1 MRNGLSKVALTITW
15 IAGISLSAACAE
27 QIPSLPSLPSVPRAP
42 SVPSL
47 PSVPQ
52 TPAAPDPAEE
62 ARRAA
67 ERAASEARKKIEQ
80 AIPASGAKA
89 RTEVRG
95 VWVTTTANEAIA
107 SAKNTGET
115 MRRLRELGI
124 NTVYVES
131 WKNGYTQFPSEVL
144 KKVIGVDR
152 RPALMKS
159 DPSDAPDAVR
169 TQGRDLLE
177 ETLIEAHRNGL
188 IYVAWFEYGFM
199 AAHKDT
205 DNHLRRMYPQWLSR
219 DEKGS
224 EVAPNGF
231 VWMNPLHPEPRK
243 LLIDLVVEAAT
254 NYDLDGVQLDDRIV
268 WPYINMGY
276 DDYTKSVYAKEN
288 GGKTPPSDI
297 KDAGWM
303 RWRADKVNEYGKIF
317 TQSVRA
323 AAPGVQISLSPA
335 VYPWC
340 FENYLLEWPKWA
352 AWTEADRV
360 NLGDFAAASK
370 TPARWDEFI
379 PQNYRYN
386 YPAFEAT
393 WKDQV
398 KYMQT
403 LGAGRVNDLIAG
415 IMSTGSEP
423 KPVAWDDLRKAV
435 ELTRSSGAGGHVWWF
450 SKGTL
455 EVYPEQTKALYG
467 GFVESGRFPAGWR
480 EPSVKFSRDEKQADL
495 KDGQVRWV
503 TASMKPGRYRTITH
517 DGTRW
522 SYLGG
527 PTSISDAAVAAGTS
541 VTVPSNAKQV
551 EMIRDRRGDRVALPS
566 AR

>member
-1 MRNGLSKVALTITW
+1 MRQGISKAAFILAAFAGLS
-15 IAGISLSAACAE
+15 LSGACAE
-27 QIPSLPSLPSVPRAP
+27 QLPSLPSLPKPPAVPTVP
-42 SVPSL
+42 SVPKPTV
-47 PSVPQ
+47 PSVPK
-52 TPAAPDPAEE
+52 APDPADE

-67 ERAASEARKKIEQ
+67 EKAIEDARKKAEN
-80 AIPASGAKA
+80 AIPTVPGAT
-89 RTEVRG
+89 RPEVRG
-95 VWVTTTANEAIA
+95 VWVTTTANDAIA
-107 SAKNTGET
+107 NAKNTGET
-115 MRRLRELGI
+115 MKRLREIGI
-124 NTVYVES
+124 NTVYVET
-131 WKNGYTQFPSEVL
+131 WKNGYTQFPSAVL

-159 DPSDAPDAVR
+159 DPSDTPETIR
-169 TQGRDLLE
+169 TEGRDLLE

-219 DEKGS
+219 DIKGN

-243 LLIDLVVEAAT
+243 FLIDLVVEAAK

-276 DDYTKSVYAKEN
+276 DDFTKAAYAKEN
-288 GGKTPPSDI
+288 AGKEPPADH
-297 KDAGWM
+297 KDAMWM
-303 RWRADKVNEYGKIF
+303 RWRADKVNEYAKMF
-317 TQSVRA
+317 TQTVRSEV
-323 AAPGVQISLSPA
+323 PGVQISLSPA

-340 FENYLLEWPKWA
+340 FDNYLLEWPKWA
-352 AWTEADRV
+352 SWTKADALK
-360 NLGDFAAASK
+360 LGDFEKATQT
-370 TPARWDEFI
+370 TPHWDEYI

-398 KYMQT
+398 KHMNE
-403 LGAGRVNDLIAG
+403 LGGGKVNDLLAG

-435 ELTRSSGAGGHVWWF
+435 EYTRASGAGGHVWWF

-455 EVYPEQTKALYG
+455 DVYPEQTKALYNG
-467 GFVESGRFPAGWR
+467 WIESPRFPAGWR
-480 EPSVKFSRDEKQADL
+480 EPSVKFTRDETETYT
-495 KDGQVRWV
+495 KDGNLRWL
-503 TASMKPGRYRTITH
+503 TSTMKPGRYRTIIH

-522 SYLGG
+522 SYHAGSIDVG
-527 PTSISDAAVAAGTS
+527 EAAIKTGMSVIVPPT
-541 VTVPSNAKQV
+541 AKQV
-551 EMIRDRRGDRVALPS
+551 EMIRDRRADRRS
-566 AR
+566 K